1 MNIVSILNSHMM
13 PCVSPGSPGLCT
25 FKACLMSWK
34 VRQHSQC
41 CIPSPPRGKYW
52 CTCYTVWEFVCFFY
66 LVNFKQGWDVW
77 LWRNKPPNRRPK
89 QTPKQASETHPSR
102 PHPGLGTPFWEYYL
116 TSCACK
122 HTPTHTCTYF
132 VPTNPRWRYFRMG
145 TGAAFGSFP
154 GCAVWWLLWWRCC
167 RRFGVLAEVVMS
179 FFLLILIQILSALIC
194 WIDLCGRWFHQAG
207 ALFRQMK
214 WRERVPKSWSCSC
227 ESQFLLNDWMVRWC
241 CFGYLVS

>member
-1 MNIVSILNSHMM
+1 MFHQGHQGCALSRHAWCPERLDNTANVVYHLHQEESIDVPVTLY
-13 PCVSPGSPGLCT
+13 GSL
-25 FKACLMSWK
+25 
-34 VRQHSQC
+34 
-41 CIPSPPRGKYW
+41 
-52 CTCYTVWEFVCFFY
+52 FVFFY

-179 FFLLILIQILSALIC
+179 FFFLILIQILSALIC
-194 WIDLCGRWFHQAG
+194 WIDLCGGWFHQAG